1 MKLAMACAGLFLATL
16 IPADT
21 LIADTLTTV
30 NGTIVYPDGSVIT
43 SETIVVPTSGNGFQG
58 YTDIEFQFQ
67 GGSGFA
73 LSDSSDARGEFGS
86 IAFTAPVSNLSV
98 NWEAQYGIYMNF
110 TDAGSE
116 LESILA
122 GPCET
127 YPVTACSGSVGFP
140 GPGTFKM
147 TWETSQAGFD
157 VAGFGGISSLTF
169 TPVPEPSGLLLLGAG
184 LLGLVG
190 LPRRK
195 TFVHRF

>member
-1 MKLAMACAGLFLATL
+1 MKLAIACAVLFFATL
-16 IPADT
+16 VHTDT

-43 SETIVVPTSGNGFQG
+43 SETVVVPTSSNGFQG
-58 YTDIEFQFQ
+58 YTDIEFQFH

-116 LESILA
+116 L
-122 GPCET
+122 
-127 YPVTACSGSVGFP
+127 
-140 GPGTFKM
+140 
-147 TWETSQAGFD
+147 
-157 VAGFGGISSLTF
+157 
-169 TPVPEPSGLLLLGAG
+169 
-184 LLGLVG
+184 
-190 LPRRK
+190 
-195 TFVHRF
+195 

>member
-1 MKLAMACAGLFLATL
+1 
-16 IPADT
+16 
-21 LIADTLTTV
+21 
-30 NGTIVYPDGSVIT
+30 VIRGAER
-43 SETIVVPTSGNGFQG
+43 SARVVVPTSSNGFEG
-58 YTDIEFQFQ
+58 FTEIEFQFQ
-67 GGSGFA
+67 DGSGFA
-73 LSDSSDARGEFGS
+73 LSDSSGAVGDFGA

-98 NWEAQYGIYMNF
+98 NWEAQYGIDVNF

-116 LESILA
+116 LESFLA

-127 YPVTACSGSVGFP
+127 YPVTACRGTVGFP

-190 LPRRK
+190 LSRRK